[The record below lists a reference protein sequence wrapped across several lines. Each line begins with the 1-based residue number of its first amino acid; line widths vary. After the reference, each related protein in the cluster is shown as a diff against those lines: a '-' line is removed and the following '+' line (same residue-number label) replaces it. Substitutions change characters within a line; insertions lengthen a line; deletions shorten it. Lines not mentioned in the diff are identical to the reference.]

1 MGYTT
6 HIISDKYS
14 IHSVSCSISEVFAP
28 PVLLDQKFKEDAV
41 VWLYPKN
48 TLANVKD
55 SEKIKNSV
63 EQSAVNSQ
71 QQIKTNSRELTTDG

>member
-1 MGYTT
+1 MYYTT
-6 HIISDKYS
+6 HIISDNHR
-14 IHSVSCSISEVFAP
+14 IHSVSCSISKVFAP
-28 PVLLDQKFKEDAV
+28 PVLFDQKFKEDAV
-41 VWLYPKN
+41 VWIYSKN

-71 QQIKTNSRELTTDG
+71 QPIKTNSRELTTDG